1 MLDKIEK
8 DWDFGLKCMKVF
20 KNIDAD
26 MDEIAYKT
34 YESMK
39 ESNSATKENLIKFKE
54 TYGDLAHEII
64 KEIDEYTKI
73 VKSQK
78 LK

>member
-1 MLDKIEK
+1 
-8 DWDFGLKCMKVF
+8 
-20 KNIDAD
+20 